1 MVISA
6 PKTNEALAVN
16 ISCSSESLTAELADG
31 RVVSAPLSWYPRL
44 VHATQDERDN
54 WQLEGDGDA
63 IRWPDLDE
71 DILVEALLVGWPSR
85 ESEKSFNRWLK
96 AKQEGRG
103 LTIPEL
109 RAYEE
114 DQKQRQ
120 SAEVE

>member
-1 MVISA
+1 MAISA

-16 ISCSSESLTAELADG
+16 VRCSNDTLTAELADG

-44 VHATQDERDN
+44 VHATQAERDN

-71 DILVEALLVGWPSR
+71 DILVEALLVGSPSR
-85 ESEKSFNRWLK
+85 ESELSFNRWLK
-96 AKQEGRG
+96 AKQEGRD

-114 DQKQRQ
+114 SKKQQ
-120 SAEVE
+120 TTDSK

>member
-1 MVISA
+1 MAISA
-6 PKTNEALAVN
+6 PKTNEVLAVN

-44 VHATQDERDN
+44 VHATQAERDN
-54 WQLEGDGDA
+54 WQIEGNGDA

-96 AKQEGRG
+96 AKNEGRG

-114 DQKQRQ
+114 AQNQR
-120 SAEVE
+120 SAKSE

>member
-1 MVISA
+1 MAISA
-6 PKTNEALAVN
+6 PKTNEALAVG
-16 ISCSSESLTAELADG
+16 IRCSSETLTAELADG

-44 VHATQDERDN
+44 VHATQAERDN
-54 WQLEGDGDA
+54 WKLEGDGDA

-85 ESEKSFNRWLK
+85 ESVKSFERWLK

-109 RAYEE
+109 RAYKES
-114 DQKQRQ
+114 QKKQLPG
-120 SAEVE
+120 SE

>member
-1 MVISA
+1 MAIST
-6 PKTNEALAVN
+6 PKTNEALAVD

-44 VHATQDERDN
+44 VHATQAERDN
-54 WQLEGDGDA
+54 WHLEGDGDA

-71 DILVEALLVGWPSR
+71 DILVEALLVGWRSR
-85 ESEKSFNRWLK
+85 ESEKSFRRWLK

-103 LTIPEL
+103 VTIHEL

-114 DQKQRQ
+114 AQQQ
-120 SAEVE
+120 QHAETD

>member
-1 MVISA
+1 MAISA
-6 PKTNEALAVN
+6 PKTNEALAVD

-44 VHATQDERDN
+44 VHATQAERDN
-54 WQLEGDGDA
+54 WHLKGDGDA

-71 DILVEALLVGWPSR
+71 DILVEALLVGWRSR
-85 ESEKSFNRWLK
+85 ESEKSFRRWLK

-114 DQKQRQ
+114 AQQQ
-120 SAEVE
+120 QHAETD

>member
-1 MVISA
+1 MAISA
-6 PKTNEALAVN
+6 PKTNEATAVN
-16 ISCSSESLTAELADG
+16 VRCSNDMLTAELADG

-44 VHATQDERDN
+44 VHATQAERDN

-85 ESEKSFNRWLK
+85 ESEKSFNHWLK

-114 DQKQRQ
+114 SQKQQ
-120 SAEVE
+120 TTDSK

>member
-1 MVISA
+1 MAISA

-31 RVVSAPLSWYPRL
+31 RVVSTPLSWYPRL
-44 VHATQDERDN
+44 VHATQAERDN
-54 WQLEGDGDA
+54 WQIEGNGDA

-96 AKQEGRG
+96 AKHEGRG
-103 LTIPEL
+103 LTISEL
-109 RAYEE
+109 RAQEE
-114 DQKQRQ
+114 ARKQH
-120 SAEVE
+120 SSDAE

>member
-1 MVISA
+1 MAISA

-16 ISCSSESLTAELADG
+16 IRCSSDTLTAELADG

-44 VHATQDERDN
+44 VHATQAERDN

-63 IRWPDLDE
+63 IQWPDLDE

-85 ESEKSFNRWLK
+85 ESEKSLRRWLK

-103 LTIPEL
+103 LTVPEL
-109 RAYEE
+109 RAYENAHKTQPSDSE
-114 DQKQRQ
+114 
-120 SAEVE
+120 